1 MSVWT
6 ATVLTLFPDMFPGFL
21 GHSLPGTALSDGK
34 WALEARDIR
43 DQATDRH
50 RSVDDTPFG
59 GGPGMVMRA
68 DIVDAAL
75 NSADSRN
82 RPEIYLSPRGRRLDQ
97 AMVEELASGDGV
109 VLVCGR
115 YEGLDERVIE
125 ARGMQEVSLGDFILS
140 GGEGAAMSLIDAC
153 VRLLPGV
160 LGAPESL
167 AEESFQTGLLEYPQY
182 TRPAEWR
189 GRAVPEVLL
198 SGHHDRIQHWRLAQA
213 QKTTRKRRVDLWSQY
228 VAGLNEARVSS

>member
-6 ATVLTLFPDMFPGFL
+6 ATVLTLFPEMFPGFL
-21 GHSLPGTALSDGK
+21 GHSLTGTALTKGK

-43 DQATDRH
+43 DHATDRH

-59 GGPGMVMRA
+59 GGAGMVMRA

-75 NSADSRN
+75 SAANTGN

-97 AMVEELASGDGV
+97 GLVEELASGEGV
-109 VLVCGR
+109 VLLCGR

-125 ARGMQEVSLGDFILS
+125 ARGMQEVSLGDFVLS

-160 LGAPESL
+160 LGAVESL

-182 TRPAEWR
+182 TRPAEWQ
-189 GRAVPEVLL
+189 GKAVPDVLL
-198 SGHHDRIQHWRLAQA
+198 SGHHERIQHWRHTQA
-213 QKTTRKRRVDLWSQY
+213 QRVTRERRVDLWSQY